1 MVEVYNHYL
10 GGYLPK
16 MSAKYAVH
24 KKHELKSIYSRI
36 ITLNRNQPLAM
47 VDFSDSKQAYVL
59 DVKEMSMEMKAA
71 ISDAL
76 DSENGSVDSEKI
88 IEESISVFNRLL
100 KRSDEFGESVGRKS
114 RPGSEMR
121 ALVSEFEGEITEH
134 GLQIDENGFLSK
146 QEGVEVTV
154 PSDFFKALKI
164 KSEQMNRNPMEY
176 LEKRICSYAFL
187 TRKNVGVSYTE
198 SMYSGMLF
206 NSYC

>member
-76 DSENGSVDSEKI
+76 DSENGLVDSEKI

-100 KRSDEFGESVGRKS
+100 KRSDEFGCLLYTS
-114 RPGSEMR
+114 RC
-121 ALVSEFEGEITEH
+121 V
-134 GLQIDENGFLSK
+134 
-146 QEGVEVTV
+146 
-154 PSDFFKALKI
+154 
-164 KSEQMNRNPMEY
+164 
-176 LEKRICSYAFL
+176 
-187 TRKNVGVSYTE
+187 
-198 SMYSGMLF
+198 
-206 NSYC
+206 